1 MTAAKAAGTS
11 TPNRNIKSG
20 TSTPSRVEAPTF
32 VPQSWQQ
39 VDPLKN
45 QVDAGDEWAE
55 AEGAEEFECVACRKT
70 FRSEAAWASHER
82 SKKHLK
88 EMDRL
93 RREMLEENEVLGLGE
108 DGKDDSDVA
117 EEFASAG
124 EEVEP
129 PASPAVEDAEEVSPE
144 SETKQTHSLQVNDQ
158 LLSEDEALRRP
169 KSRRKR
175 GGKSNT
181 ATPRETSPVRS
192 SRAEV
197 RLTGN
202 ISFVSDA
209 VGSDD
214 GSNVDA
220 DVDSK
225 APDNAKPELSKRD
238 KRRAREAA
246 KKAKEEEAKGNPST
260 QETCNICKES
270 FTSRTK
276 LFAHIKESGHALAVP
291 VSDDDRRA
299 QARDSNVKK
308 SAKGK
313 KR

>member
-1 MTAAKAAGTS
+1 
-11 TPNRNIKSG
+11 
-20 TSTPSRVEAPTF
+20 
-32 VPQSWQQ
+32 
-39 VDPLKN
+39 
-45 QVDAGDEWAE
+45 
-55 AEGAEEFECVACRKT
+55 
-70 FRSEAAWASHER
+70 
-82 SKKHLK
+82 
-88 EMDRL
+88 MDRL
-93 RREMLEENEVLGLGE
+93 RSEMLKENEELGLGE
-108 DGKDDSDVA
+108 DGKDNSDVA

-124 EEVEP
+124 VEVEP
-129 PASPAVEDAEEVSPE
+129 PASPAVEDAEVSPE

-169 KSRRKR
+169 KSRRKK

-225 APDNAKPELSKRD
+225 APDNTKPELSKRD

-276 LFAHIKESGHALAVP
+276 LFAHIKESGHALTVP
-291 VSDDDRRA
+291 VSDDDRRP
-299 QARDSNVKK
+299 QTRNSNVKK

>member
-1 MTAAKAAGTS
+1 MTAAKAAGAS
-11 TPNRNIKSG
+11 TPNRNAKSG

-45 QVDAGDEWAE
+45 QIDAGDEWAE

-108 DGKDDSDVA
+108 DGEDDSDVA

-124 EEVEP
+124 EEVEA

-144 SETKQTHSLQVNDQ
+144 LETKQTCSPQVIDQ
-158 LLSEDEALRRP
+158 LLSEDEAPRRP
-169 KSRRKR
+169 KSGRKK

-192 SRAEV
+192 SRVEV
-197 RLTGN
+197 GLTG
-202 ISFVSDA
+202 IVSDA

-214 GSNVDA
+214 GSNVNV
-220 DVDSK
+220 DVESK
-225 APDNAKPELSKRD
+225 APDDAKPELSKRD

-246 KKAKEEEAKGNPST
+246 KKAKEEEGKGNPST
-260 QETCNICKES
+260 QETCNICKKS

-276 LFAHIKESGHALAVP
+276 LFAHIKESGHALAIP
-291 VSDDDRRA
+291 VSDDDRRP
-299 QARDSNVKK
+299 QARNSNVKK
-308 SAKGK
+308 SGKGK